1 MRRLLPLVSAVAL
14 LVPVRNAAAE
24 IVWENP
30 RLRVVLG
37 EDAAWRSVADK
48 QSGKEYCAAEK
59 RVRLAAVQVG
69 GKHCEAASAS
79 LQDKRLVVGF
89 SGCDTKLVYE
99 VSAADDWMAF
109 RLVEVAGA
117 RPSHVT
123 LLHLGVTIAD
133 RVGPRLAAA
142 WNDQFAIC
150 IRAMNMQTDGRAAR
164 RAGLAELAATTQ
176 DAPGPKLEGA
186 AAAIL
191 AGPPAELRQ
200 QLRRLAAACNLPQ
213 NEADGVPSKN
223 LPIARGSYW
232 FLSFG
237 EKDAGRVIDYCRRTG
252 IRQVMLNSG
261 SWCQSPGHYTFNKA
275 LYPDGQESLR
285 RMVARLHQ
293 EGILVGMHCFA
304 SKVSKA
310 DAYVTP
316 VPDRRFWVDMS
327 GVLAADAGPA
337 DAAIRTSSDL
347 SQWPGSPVARQK
359 LWEGGVEKHREVI
372 LDDEIIRYQSIGPE
386 GKWDTFLGCQR
397 GAWKTKAVP
406 HKAGAAARHYG
417 VDGCING
424 YIVDQETTLLDET
437 TTRLA
442 GIFNACQFD
451 MVYFDGGEDVDKTRF
466 NYYVSKFQAVAM
478 GKFRKRPIV
487 HMGTIMTH
495 DLWHLF
501 TRSGT
506 VDTYLNTLY
515 GHVIAGG
522 KIETWPTVRSHIDG
536 SVRYVQSVG
545 EDMMPGELGWFGIW
559 PKGKNTDGL
568 QLDEIEYLM
577 VKSLAYN
584 APISLQT
591 SFAQMES
598 HPLLP
603 GILEI
608 VGGYESLRREE
619 KVPQAALARL
629 QQLGK
634 DYCCCRLPVAGSSG
648 GDAAP
653 ELIEVTPLSQVAGG
667 RDLRGMIGAHG
678 QGTVATLWH
687 YLGQEG
693 ILVVAAAPI
702 EATDFQGSSVR
713 ITDREG
719 VTAILIGAR
728 RVTLFFP
735 HTAPQEAARL
745 LAEARLEKR

>member
-1 MRRLLPLVSAVAL
+1 MGKPGNHWASIVPYPTQYMRLCPLLSGRGFMWRELMRRLLL
-14 LVPVRNAAAE
+14 LVGFIGLLWPVQGATAE
-24 IVWENP
+24 IAWENL

-37 EDAAWRSVADK
+37 DDAAWRSVTDK
-48 QSGKEYCAAEK
+48 QSGKQYCAAEK
-59 RVRLAAVQVG
+59 RVRLAAVQAG

-89 SGCDTKLVYE
+89 SGCDAKLVYE
-99 VSAADDWMAF
+99 VSAADDWIAF
-109 RLVEVAGA
+109 RLVEVAGT
-117 RPSHVT
+117 RPSQVT
-123 LLHLGVTIAD
+123 LLRLGVTITE

-150 IRAMNMQTDGRAAR
+150 LRAMNVQTDGRAAR

-213 NEADGVPSKN
+213 NEADGVPAKD

-285 RMVARLHQ
+285 RTVERLHQ

-304 SKVSKA
+304 SKVSKM

-316 VPDRRFWVDMS
+316 VPDRRFWVDMR

-372 LDDEIIRYQSIGPE
+372 LDDEIIRYQSVGPE

-397 GAWKTKAVP
+397 GAWKTKAAG
-406 HKAGAAARHYG
+406 HKAGVAARHYG

-442 GIFNACQFD
+442 DIFNACQFD

-466 NYYVSKFQAVAM
+466 NYYVSRFQAVAM
-478 GKFRKRPIV
+478 GK
-487 HMGTIMTH
+487 
-495 DLWHLF
+495 
-501 TRSGT
+501 
-506 VDTYLNTLY
+506 
-515 GHVIAGG
+515 
-522 KIETWPTVRSHIDG
+522 
-536 SVRYVQSVG
+536 
-545 EDMMPGELGWFGIW
+545 
-559 PKGKNTDGL
+559 
-568 QLDEIEYLM
+568 
-577 VKSLAYN
+577 SLAYD

-591 SFAQMES
+591 SFSQMES

-608 VGGYESLRREE
+608 VGGYELLRREE
-619 KVPQAALARL
+619 KVPQAALVRL

-634 DYCCCRLPVAGSSG
+634 DYCCCRLSVAGSSG

-653 ELIEVTPLSQVAGG
+653 EFVEVTPLSQVAGG
-667 RDLRGMIGAHG
+667 RDLRGMIGARGAGHG
-678 QGTVATLWH
+678 RHGLALSRRG
-687 YLGQEG
+687 GQSG
-693 ILVVAAAPI
+693 HRRRA
-702 EATDFQGSSVR
+702 
-713 ITDREG
+713 DRG
-719 VTAILIGAR
+719 G
-728 RVTLFFP
+728 LFP
-735 HTAPQEAARL
+735 G
-745 LAEARLEKR
+745 